1 MNDTITIG
9 ELVVIGFLSVFVYVL
24 IKTIIDTFKKK

>member
-9 ELVVIGFLSVFVYVL
+9 ELVVGFLSVFVYAL